1 MKFSK
6 FALCASSSVLALN
19 VASAYAAEQQQAAEP
34 AVEEVIVT
42 GSRIQITGYE
52 QPTPV
57 TVVGTE
63 QIENSAAQN
72 IADFVS
78 QMPAVTGSASPQSS
92 NTGISAH
99 SAGLSTLSL
108 RGLGGS

>member
-1 MKFSK
+1 MKFCK
-6 FALCASSSVLALN
+6 LALCASSSLLALN
-19 VASAYAAEQQQAAEP
+19 VAAYTYAAEQQQAADP
-34 AVEEVIVT
+34 ALEEVIVT

-92 NTGISAH
+92 NTGLSAH
-99 SAGLSTLSL
+99 
-108 RGLGGS
+108 